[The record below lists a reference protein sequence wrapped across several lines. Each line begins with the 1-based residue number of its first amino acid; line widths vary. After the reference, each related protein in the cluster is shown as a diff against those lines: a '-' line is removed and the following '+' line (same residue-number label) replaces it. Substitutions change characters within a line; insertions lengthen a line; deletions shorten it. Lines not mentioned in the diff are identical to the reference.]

1 MVDPIRYSV
10 VSYGTSPPAD
20 LPVSPIA
27 PNQEAFSLNL
37 AGGIDVPSGEPLPQ
51 PAVNDVAPA
60 QPDVVIDDGPVLG
73 GVVPVEPVAPPDV
86 VLDDV
91 VVPGLSVE
99 PVAVTAPV
107 TQEQPPR
114 PDVVVD
120 DGPIPG
126 GGGEVVSVLPPAPV
140 SLEEPAPATPLPA
153 DSPPAPSLPD
163 VTLDFGL
170 IQEPVA
176 TVVDEPLL
184 LTGCVFSSYCS
195 SNLVFE
201 MECTLPEDEA
211 VATIPTPIE
220 GGAIDEAAVDL
231 QLLGSVAPT
240 SALPA

>member
-37 AGGIDVPSGEPLPQ
+37 AGGIDVPSGELLPQ

-91 VVPGLSVE
+91 VGPQIGAE
-99 PVAVTAPV
+99 PVAVAVPV

-120 DGPIPG
+120 DGLIL
-126 GGGEVVSVLPPAPV
+126 GGGEVVSVAPPAPV
-140 SLEEPAPATPLPA
+140 SLEAPAPTPLPA
-153 DSPPAPSLPD
+153 ELPPAPPLPD

-170 IQEPVA
+170 MHGPEAPVPEEPWFIA
-176 TVVDEPLL
+176 CI
-184 LTGCVFSSYCS
+184 LTSTPTIA
-195 SNLVFE
+195 FE